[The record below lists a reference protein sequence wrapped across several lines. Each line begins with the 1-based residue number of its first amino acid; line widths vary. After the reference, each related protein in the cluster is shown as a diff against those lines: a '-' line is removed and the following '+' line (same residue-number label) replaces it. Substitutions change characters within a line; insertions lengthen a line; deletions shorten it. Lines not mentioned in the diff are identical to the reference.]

1 MLHLTGRTDTGG
13 LFRYVSQLCDALHQR
28 GHTMAV
34 AGQLYQTRELFTPK
48 PWPWVEMPCHGG
60 PMRLWQAHRILRNW
74 LRDHPADLLHVHFRK
89 PMILAR
95 MQARRQRPRTPI
107 LYTLH
112 LSGIP
117 IHGLWRW
124 LSDFGDHAHVASV
137 DARDW
142 LIHEAGVDA
151 SCITVIPHGI
161 EPSLYPITTPT
172 MRDAA
177 RKHLN
182 LAGEGPIA
190 LYVGRLE
197 DPKNEDWLLDLAASR
212 QVPGLQVIMVGTGP
226 NESMVRARIGR
237 DGLHNQV
244 RVYPFGSPLIY
255 YQAADALL
263 LPSQIEGF
271 SLVTMEAMCTGLPV
285 LRTRTAGTTET
296 ILEGQTGR
304 STRIDHDD
312 FLQHAL
318 SFLSNLSELRRM
330 GERAAQH
337 VREHLTY
344 EKQLT
349 ATVDLYRR
357 LIHEAS
363 R

>member
-1 MLHLTGRTDTGG
+1 
-13 LFRYVSQLCDALHQR
+13 
-28 GHTMAV
+28 MAV
-34 AGQLYQTRELFTPK
+34 AGQLHETRELFVPK
-48 PWPWVEMPCHGG
+48 PWPWVQIPCHGG
-60 PMRLWQAHRILRNW
+60 PIRLWQANRILHHW

-95 MQARRQRPRTPI
+95 RLARNRKPRLPI

-151 SCITVIPHGI
+151 SRITIIPHGLD
-161 EPSLYPITTPT
+161 PLLYPVTTPT
-172 MRDAA
+172 MREAA
-177 RKHLN
+177 RKQLN
-182 LAGEGPIA
+182 LTSDGPIA

-197 DPKNEDWLLDLAASR
+197 DPKNEDWLLDLAASK
-212 QVPGLQVIMVGTGP
+212 QVPGMQVMLVGTGP
-226 NESMVRARIGR
+226 NEAMVRARIER
-237 DGLHNQV
+237 EGLQNQV
-244 RVYPFGSPLIY
+244 RVYPFGSPLVY

-271 SLVTMEAMCTGLPV
+271 SLVTIEAMCTGLPV
-285 LRTRTAGTTET
+285 LRTRTAGTSET
-296 ILEGQTGR
+296 IIEGQTGR
-304 STRIDHDD
+304 STPIDHDA
-312 FLQHAL
+312 FLHEAVA
-318 SFLSNLSELRRM
+318 FLSNQRELRRM
-330 GERAAQH
+330 GVLAAEH
-337 VREHLTY
+337 VRQHLTY
-344 EKQLT
+344 EKQMS
-349 ATVDLYRR
+349 ATMALYRR
-357 LIHEAS
+357 LIHESS